1 MCVRCRVLM
10 ISALYVERD
19 RMRDGD
25 RERDRIRDSHSQRRG
40 KREGGRG
47 EAPTWLRG
55 TASRCAAPA
64 GRNHRRHVPGHRL
77 GIRPSTRPYSCRAS
91 RKSTCSRSAA
101 TTWPT
106 TEGVHVRRAPQDR
119 GEDGAGGDGGVSDP
133 YIYSISISISSHH
146 SYMYC

>member
-64 GRNHRRHVPGHRL
+64 GRNHRRHVPGHRRL
-77 GIRPSTRPYSCRAS
+77 GRIRAVHHEKVHAQGRR
-91 RKSTCSRSAA
+91 RQHGRQLQ
-101 TTWPT
+101 
-106 TEGVHVRRAPQDR
+106 EGVHVRRAPQDR

-133 YIYSISISISSHH
+133 YIYIYIYISISNHH
-146 SYMYC
+146 SYRYC